1 MIGIDGFAC
10 SGDCFRQR
18 EAERPG
24 IGGTGE
30 GALPRTAGSRP
41 ISDAVDGLR
50 HRRRQTSEKM
60 EAVDYFNPPATG
72 ASMTTHITIEFTEHA
87 AEAIGEQTSTSFSY
101 DQGAHVPQP
110 GDFVEL
116 ENSRQTFFV
125 IGRVFSLKAN
135 YCAVKLVLDLPP
147 PDGEQD
153 FDPAH

>member
-1 MIGIDGFAC
+1 MHSGILAIVLSHAPGHLHDRRTFAKAPWQPVEAK
-10 SGDCFRQR
+10 FRTKISPDAASR
-18 EAERPG
+18 YAKIEPSTLFNRPNG
-24 IGGTGE
+24 V
-30 GALPRTAGSRP
+30 R
-41 ISDAVDGLR
+41 
-50 HRRRQTSEKM
+50 
-60 EAVDYFNPPATG
+60 
-72 ASMTTHITIEFTEHA
+72 MTTHITIEFTEHA

-153 FDPAH
+153 FDQTH

>member
-1 MIGIDGFAC
+1 MPLHFGRSRLA
-10 SGDCFRQR
+10 
-18 EAERPG
+18 
-24 IGGTGE
+24 
-30 GALPRTAGSRP
+30 ALSPS
-41 ISDAVDGLR
+41 
-50 HRRRQTSEKM
+50 
-60 EAVDYFNPPATG
+60 PPANENRTDA
-72 ASMTTHITIEFTEHA
+72 ASRYEKIQAPILFNRPNGVRMTTHITIEFTEHA

-135 YCAVKLVLDLPP
+135 YSAVKLVLDLPP